1 MRSKKEQANKILLL
15 YLPSTDTI
23 PEITD
28 IVYDMGKATGYATGI
43 KPKGENEKRPKKD
56 QGGNRREGELRA
68 KMKGLRQDEAT
79 AGHKLHH

>member
-15 YLPSTDTI
+15 YLLSTDTI

-28 IVYDMGKATGYATGI
+28 IVYDMGKAIGYATGI

-68 KMKGLRQDEAT
+68 KMKGLRQDKAT

>member
-15 YLPSTDTI
+15 YLPSTATI

-28 IVYDMGKATGYATGI
+28 IVYDMGKAIGYATGI

-68 KMKGLRQDEAT
+68 KMKGLRQGEAT